1 MGRTV
6 DAEKWVE
13 LADALAEM
21 ARDLAAQES
30 TRATL
35 DRVVVHAVAL
45 VEGCEAAGVMVV
57 RRGEVVTLAASDNVA
72 VASDRIQG
80 ECGEGPCFDAARN
93 THEIYRITDFST
105 RSEQWPKYAPEAR
118 KLGIGSMMGFLLYTR
133 DKDLGALDLYS
144 SQPGAFGQQDEHI
157 GWLLASHAAVAMSG
171 AEHVEN
177 LETALETR
185 KVIGEAVGILMAR
198 YKLAENDAFGRIV
211 KASQDS
217 NVKVRDL
224 AETITLTGDIP
235 ERP

>member
-1 MGRTV
+1 VV
-6 DAEKWVE
+6 DADKWVE

-35 DRVVVHAVAL
+35 DRVVAHAVAL

-57 RRGEVVTLAASDNVA
+57 RRGEVITLAASDNVV
-72 VASDRIQG
+72 VASDRLQG

-93 THEIYRITDFST
+93 KYEVYRITDLST
-105 RSEQWPKYAPEAR
+105 RSDQWPKYAPEAR
-118 KLGIGSMMGFLLYTR
+118 ELGIGSMMGFLLYTR

-144 SQPGAFGQQDEHI
+144 SRSGAFGQQEEHV
-157 GWLLASHAAVAMSG
+157 GWLLASHAAVAMAG

-198 YKLAENDAFGRIV
+198 YKLAENDAFGRLA

-224 AETITLTGDIP
+224 AETITLTGDLP

>member
-1 MGRTV
+1 MV
-6 DAEKWVE
+6 DADKWVE
-13 LADALAEM
+13 LANALAEM
-21 ARDLAAQES
+21 ARDFSAQDS
-30 TRATL
+30 ARATL
-35 DRVVVHAVAL
+35 DRVVAHAVAL
-45 VEGCEAAGVMVV
+45 VDGCDAAGVMVL
-57 RRGEVVTLAASDNVA
+57 RRGEVVTLAASDNMV
-72 VASDRIQG
+72 VASDRLQG

-93 THEIYRITDFST
+93 KHEAYRITDLST
-105 RSEQWPKYAPEAR
+105 RSEQWPNYAPKAR

-144 SQPGAFGQQDEHI
+144 SRPGAFEQQEEHV
-157 GWLLASHAAVAMSG
+157 GWLLASHAAVAMAG
-171 AEHVEN
+171 AEHIEN

-224 AETITLTGDIP
+224 AVTITMTGEIP
-235 ERP
+235 ERS

>member
-1 MGRTV
+1 M
-6 DAEKWVE
+6 DADKWVE

-35 DRVVVHAVAL
+35 DRVVAHAVAL

-57 RRGEVVTLAASDNVA
+57 RRGEVITLAASDNVV
-72 VASDRIQG
+72 VASDRLQG

-93 THEIYRITDFST
+93 KYEVYRITDLST
-105 RSEQWPKYAPEAR
+105 RSDQWPKYAPVAR
-118 KLGIGSMMGFLLYTR
+118 ELGIGSMMGFLLYTR

-144 SQPGAFGQQDEHI
+144 SRSGAFGQQEEHV
-157 GWLLASHAAVAMSG
+157 GWLLASHAAVAMAG

-198 YKLAENDAFGRIV
+198 YTLAENDAFGRLA

-217 NVKVRDL
+217 NVKVRVL
-224 AETITLTGDIP
+224 AETITLTGDLP
-235 ERP
+235 EHP

>member
-1 MGRTV
+1 VV
-6 DAEKWVE
+6 DADKWVE

-35 DRVVVHAVAL
+35 DRVVAHAVAL

-57 RRGEVVTLAASDNVA
+57 RRGEVLTLAASDNVV
-72 VASDRIQG
+72 VASDRLQG
-80 ECGEGPCFDAARN
+80 QCGEGPCFDAARN
-93 THEIYRITDFST
+93 KYEVYRITDLST
-105 RSEQWPKYAPEAR
+105 RSDQWPKYAPEAR
-118 KLGIGSMMGFLLYTR
+118 ELGIGSMMGFLLYTR

-144 SQPGAFGQQDEHI
+144 SRSGAFGQQEEHV
-157 GWLLASHAAVAMSG
+157 GWLLASHAAVAMAG

-198 YKLAENDAFGRIV
+198 YKLGENDAFGRLA

-217 NVKVRDL
+217 NVKVRVL
-224 AETITLTGDIP
+224 AETITLTGDLP
-235 ERP
+235 EPP

>member
-1 MGRTV
+1 VV
-6 DAEKWVE
+6 DADKWVE

-30 TRATL
+30 ARATL
-35 DRVVVHAVAL
+35 DRVVTHAVAL

-72 VASDRIQG
+72 VASDRLQG

-93 THEIYRITDFST
+93 KHEVYRIKDFST
-105 RSEQWPKYAPEAR
+105 RSEQWPTYAPKAR
-118 KLGIGSMMGFLLYTR
+118 ELGIGSMMGFLLYTR

-144 SQPGAFGQQDEHI
+144 SRTGAFGQQEEHV
-157 GWLLASHAAVAMSG
+157 GWLLASHAAVAMAV
-171 AEHVEN
+171 AEHIDN
-177 LETALETR
+177 LESALETR
-185 KVIGEAVGILMAR
+185 QVIGEAVGILMAR

-217 NVKVRDL
+217 NIKVRDL
-224 AETITLTGDIP
+224 AETVTLTGDIP
-235 ERP
+235 QRP

>member
-1 MGRTV
+1 MV
-6 DAEKWVE
+6 DADEWVE

-21 ARDLAAQES
+21 ARDLAAQDS
-30 TRATL
+30 ARATL
-35 DRVVVHAVAL
+35 DRVVAHAVAL
-45 VEGCEAAGVMVV
+45 VDGCDAAGVMVV
-57 RRGEVVTLAASDNVA
+57 RRGEVITLAASDNVA
-72 VASDRIQG
+72 VASDRLQG
-80 ECGEGPCFDAARN
+80 KCGEGPCFDAARSKQ
-93 THEIYRITDFST
+93 EVYRITDVLA

-118 KLGIGSMMGFLLYTR
+118 ELGIGSMMGFLLYTR

-144 SQPGAFGQQDEHI
+144 SRPGAFGQEQEHI
-157 GWLLASHAAVAMSG
+157 GWLLASHAAVAMAG
-171 AEHVEN
+171 AEHVEH

-224 AETITLTGDIP
+224 AETISRTGDIP
-235 ERP
+235 KRP

>member
-1 MGRTV
+1 VV
-6 DAEKWVE
+6 DADKWVE

-35 DRVVVHAVAL
+35 DRVVAHAVAL

-57 RRGEVVTLAASDNVA
+57 RRGEVITLAASDNVV
-72 VASDRIQG
+72 VASDRLQG

-93 THEIYRITDFST
+93 KYEVYRITDLST
-105 RSEQWPKYAPEAR
+105 RSDQWPKYAPVAR
-118 KLGIGSMMGFLLYTR
+118 ELGIGSMMGFLLYTR

-144 SQPGAFGQQDEHI
+144 SRSGAFGQQEEHV
-157 GWLLASHAAVAMSG
+157 GWLLASHAAVAMAG

-198 YKLAENDAFGRIV
+198 YTLAENDAFGRLA

-217 NVKVRDL
+217 NVKVRVL
-224 AETITLTGDIP
+224 AETITLTGDLP
-235 ERP
+235 EHP